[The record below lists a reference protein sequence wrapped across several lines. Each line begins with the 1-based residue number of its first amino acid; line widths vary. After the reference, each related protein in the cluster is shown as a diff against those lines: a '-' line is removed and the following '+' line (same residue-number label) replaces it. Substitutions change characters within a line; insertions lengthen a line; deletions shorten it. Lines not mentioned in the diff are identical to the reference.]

1 MQTYTVDIA
10 GEPVTL
16 PIVAINDKLA
26 ISAAKGA
33 KSKAPSQA
41 AE

>member
-16 PIVAINDKLA
+16 PLPDKGSRACAPRLETCA
-26 ISAAKGA
+26 TPKAGLGA
-33 KSKAPSQA
+33 L
-41 AE
+41 

>member
-16 PIVAINDKLA
+16 PIVPINQGHA
-26 ISAAKGA
+26 ISLLMI
-33 KSKAPSQA
+33 
-41 AE
+41 